1 MKNWRLCE
9 IASSCVVM
17 GMSLDDVAKDS
28 SEGLGSIP
36 STKNS
41 GIDLRSKLNQLFDNN
56 VNFRNTPRFF

>member
-1 MKNWRLCE
+1 
-9 IASSCVVM
+9 M

-56 VNFRNTPRFF
+56 VS